1 MVNIEYLLDWI
12 PAIGVTIA
20 LIYYTQVLRNQERTR
35 QRDQLHLRIQS
46 ADIPYSRAWTNV
58 LFKNASTREEWREI
72 YHPVKDPV
80 LFADMIFIQN
90 RFQSL
95 GIMLKDKIIDPDL
108 LYRIYQP
115 NSILVT
121 WEHYRPNILARRE
134 EINDPNILSDFEY
147 LYNETVKRFP
157 DIDPRTR
164 DDLD

>member
-1 MVNIEYLLDWI
+1 MDTLETLLNIV
-12 PAIGVTIA
+12 PALSVLIA
-20 LIYYTQVLRNQERTR
+20 LVYYTQVLRNQEKAR

-58 LFKNASTREEWREI
+58 LFKNASTREEWKEI
-72 YHPVKDPV
+72 YHPTKDPV

-134 EINDPNILSDFEY
+134 EINDPNILGDFEY

-157 DIDPRTR
+157 DIEARTR